1 MSITPLLISYYCS
14 LNQLHYFTNMNYNY
28 NYLFK
33 RKGEIHLRVYIAI
46 DFEDGIKNYL
56 DKITSYIKN
65 HCIEGSFT
73 RKNNFHLTVRFIG
86 EVDNIQ
92 IAKIKEVID
101 KAVLNISPFELL
113 VDNLG
118 VFKRKNTNILWIG
131 IEKNA
136 FLSELYEKLST
147 LLKESNMPFY
157 DKLYMPHITL
167 GRRVLFGE
175 EPTDL
180 NNLFQFQRIII
191 PVNAITLMASKEE
204 NGKLNGVAIYKV
216 NLNEPSTTLD

>member
-1 MSITPLLISYYCS
+1 M
-14 LNQLHYFTNMNYNY
+14 
-28 NYLFK
+28 
-33 RKGEIHLRVYIAI
+33 
-46 DFEDGIKNYL
+46 
-56 DKITSYIKN
+56 
-65 HCIEGSFT
+65 
-73 RKNNFHLTVRFIG
+73 
-86 EVDNIQ
+86 
-92 IAKIKEVID
+92 

-113 VDNLG
+113 VDNFG